1 MKKKI
6 RRFPLSNKHPNVPE
20 KDFIFDLPEGFV
32 RFFATG
38 PRGLETLLK
47 EELDEIF
54 KSCHLKA
61 RIWEGSAGCYFEGSW
76 ACGVAANMASMCAS
90 RVLCVL
96 GESQNVHNAEDLYQF
111 AKKIPWTLVFDHS
124 KTFSVSATIHASFAQ
139 NSLFVSLRVKDAI
152 CDVFRHQTG
161 GERPTVDPQNA
172 QVKIFVRLFQNNFSI
187 SVDTTGK
194 PLSKRGYRV
203 QSVQA
208 PLGEAL
214 AASLLRMSGWN
225 KLAKSIWNSFEG
237 VYFERKQTDPL
248 QKEGVIP
255 SWVLLSPFLS
265 DPMCGSGTFVIEAA
279 LALLHWKPNAHRS
292 QFAFQ
297 HLLLHQQQRNNALY
311 TEMKTKI
318 LSHEKSLSDL
328 QTRVKLY
335 AQKNNI
341 EIFDDDQFLFRASD
355 CVENNILIAK
365 QCASVAGVQ
374 KLISFAVQDVFLT
387 TPHASYGIQIIN
399 PPYGERL
406 AEEKNLLLL
415 YKSLG
420 DLWKQKYSYWS
431 VWLLSANESALKC
444 VGLRPTRKI
453 AVYNG
458 NLQCKFLQY
467 VMYPKQNSVSVS
479 DESSFS

>member
-1 MKKKI
+1 
-6 RRFPLSNKHPNVPE
+6 
-20 KDFIFDLPEGFV
+20 
-32 RFFATG
+32 
-38 PRGLETLLK
+38 
-47 EELDEIF
+47 
-54 KSCHLKA
+54 
-61 RIWEGSAGCYFEGSW
+61 
-76 ACGVAANMASMCAS
+76 
-90 RVLCVL
+90 
-96 GESQNVHNAEDLYQF
+96 
-111 AKKIPWTLVFDHS
+111 
-124 KTFSVSATIHASFAQ
+124 
-139 NSLFVSLRVKDAI
+139 
-152 CDVFRHQTG
+152 
-161 GERPTVDPQNA
+161 
-172 QVKIFVRLFQNNFSI
+172 
-187 SVDTTGK
+187 
-194 PLSKRGYRV
+194 
-203 QSVQA
+203 
-208 PLGEAL
+208 
-214 AASLLRMSGWN
+214 
-225 KLAKSIWNSFEG
+225 
-237 VYFERKQTDPL
+237 
-248 QKEGVIP
+248 
-255 SWVLLSPFLS
+255 
-265 DPMCGSGTFVIEAA
+265 
-279 LALLHWKPNAHRS
+279 
-292 QFAFQ
+292 
-297 HLLLHQQQRNNALY
+297 
-311 TEMKTKI
+311 
-318 LSHEKSLSDL
+318 L